1 MQERLAVLDGARG
14 VAVLGILILNVIS
27 FGLPQAAYLNP
38 AFAGLPSVSDI
49 WAWGLQNVLAE
60 QKFLTIFALLF
71 GAGLQLQLR

>member
-49 WAWGLQNVLAE
+49 WAWGL
-60 QKFLTIFALLF
+60 
-71 GAGLQLQLR
+71 